1 MKKEYALPE
10 RDKILFEEM
19 HGNYISDNEAIFFE
33 RMKEKELYDSN
44 DEQDDLLWDRERPD
58 AYSIYRIYRHWYMVS
73 IPKNNETD
81 CDEFEYACLADMLN
95 DDFAGHEDYEQ
106 LDIKGKTN
114 LDILRDM
121 DYRGVVYD
129 N

>member
-1 MKKEYALPE
+1 MNPKEYKLPE
-10 RDKILFEEM
+10 RDEKLFEEM
-19 HGNYISDNEAIFFE
+19 RDNYISDNEAIFFE

-44 DEQDDLLWDRERPD
+44 DEQDDLLWNKERPN

-73 IPKNNETD
+73 VPKNNESS

-95 DDFAGHEDYEQ
+95 DDFTGHEDYEQ

-114 LDILRDM
+114 LEILREM
-121 DYRGVVYD
+121 DYKGVVY
-129 N
+129 